1 MKDITENPLEA
12 GKKLLNIMGNVLT
25 KASGQVKD
33 GLEKQIKGDVPQDKT
48 SEKLADYADYLACM
62 SNFPNFGLYLLAL
75 KKELDNME
83 EHSNTFIDTQRT
95 IADV

>member
-48 SEKLADYADYLACM
+48 SEKLASSIPREPSLMY
-62 SNFPNFGLYLLAL
+62 
-75 KKELDNME
+75 
-83 EHSNTFIDTQRT
+83 R
-95 IADV
+95 

>member
-48 SEKLADYADYLACM
+48 SEKLADYACM
-62 SNFPNFGLYLLAL
+62 SNSPNLGLYPLAL